1 VRFDAPRVEH
11 LGCLHP
17 EQFIRYVPLFDWRTE
32 RPPEHAGAR
41 VLPKFNREGEFFMKR
56 FAFNWRRFWAIVV
69 KEFIQMRRDRL
80 TFGMMIGIPLIQLVL
95 FGYAINSDPKHLP
108 TAIYSADNS
117 VFSRTIVWGLR
128 NSGYF
133 DISREA
139 RNEAD
144 IQQMLALGQ
153 VQFAVEIPVDFSRK
167 LLRGEK
173 PDLLIEADATDPMAI
188 GYAMSAVNLLT
199 ASVLDRDLTGP
210 LAKLRGS
217 APPFNLVAHQH
228 YNPENITQY
237 NIVPGLMGV
246 ILTMTMVVITGLA
259 ITRERESGT
268 MENLLSTPVH
278 PGEVI
283 IGKIV
288 PYIAVGY
295 IQVFLILIAAKFLFD
310 VPIVGSVPLLVALAL
325 VFIVAHL
332 AVGITFSTIAHNQRQ
347 AMQMGM
353 FFFLPNILLSGYMFP
368 FRGMPGWAQDI
379 GEVLPLTHFL
389 RIVRGILLKGNGF
402 TEILPELWPIV
413 LFLVV
418 VLTIAIKRFRQTLD

>member
-1 VRFDAPRVEH
+1 
-11 LGCLHP
+11 
-17 EQFIRYVPLFDWRTE
+17 
-32 RPPEHAGAR
+32 
-41 VLPKFNREGEFFMKR
+41 
-56 FAFNWRRFWAIVV
+56 
-69 KEFIQMRRDRL
+69 
-80 TFGMMIGIPLIQLVL
+80 
-95 FGYAINSDPKHLP
+95 
-108 TAIYSADNS
+108 
-117 VFSRTIVWGLR
+117 
-128 NSGYF
+128 
-133 DISREA
+133 
-139 RNEAD
+139 
-144 IQQMLALGQ
+144 
-153 VQFAVEIPVDFSRK
+153 
-167 LLRGEK
+167 
-173 PDLLIEADATDPMAI
+173 
-188 GYAMSAVNLLT
+188 
-199 ASVLDRDLTGP
+199 
-210 LAKLRGS
+210 
-217 APPFNLVAHQH
+217 
-228 YNPENITQY
+228 
-237 NIVPGLMGV
+237 
-246 ILTMTMVVITGLA
+246 
-259 ITRERESGT
+259 

-332 AVGITFSTIAHNQRQ
+332 AVGITFSTIARNQRQ